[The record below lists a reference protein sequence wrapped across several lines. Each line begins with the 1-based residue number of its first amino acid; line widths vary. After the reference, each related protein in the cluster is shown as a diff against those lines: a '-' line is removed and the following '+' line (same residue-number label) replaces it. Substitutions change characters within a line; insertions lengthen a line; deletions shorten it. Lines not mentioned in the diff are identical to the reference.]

1 MLARKV
7 VGRAQ
12 RIASTVD
19 ADGYTRPEGWGAPQP
34 VAVYGWQPV
43 SSDMPFGAEISFR
56 VITSLLLL
64 VPDTSL
70 WHPGDRV
77 WLHGTPD
84 GDEFAPSHPNCF
96 YLVTED
102 VRDMSNGPFGFRPG
116 GAVVIEKVTG

>member
-1 MLARKV
+1 MLARFT
-7 VGRAQ
+7 VGRAA

-77 WLHGTPD
+77 WLRGRAFAAQFTPD
-84 GDEFAPSHPNCF
+84 DPDEPYRVS
-96 YLVTED
+96 ED
-102 VRDMSNGPFGFRPG
+102 VRDMSTGPFGFAPG